1 MLATARTARA
11 TNTEL
16 RGIALVELAGGVGG
30 RVAGGLLAED
40 VGLGGRLVADE
51 LVDDGAT
58 DVETDVDADVE
69 TDVALVEG
77 VVTDVVAGATEVS
90 AAGLGEMLPG
100 VAATGAVSAV
110 KRVVVPS
117 AARAGHSPTTTSTA
131 AAHSTAATR
140 GRCTRVEPPWRLEW
154 PRIPQ
159 VVPSVTRLL
168 VMAETTGC
176 PLGGRSRREGRGA
189 TMSTSGAPRP
199 AGGYGTVIDSR
210 RLWAGGAATACVAA
224 LVALIGVL
232 LFNSVLDVKLVQH
245 PLLLTLTGSLAVNYA
260 VTAFVAALA
269 ATGIAHLLTATTP
282 RPRLF
287 FGWIVGLATVAA
299 MVVPFA
305 AEASTASK
313 VSTAVINMVVGIA
326 IGSLLTGVLSRT
338 VIRTGR

>member
-1 MLATARTARA
+1 
-11 TNTEL
+11 
-16 RGIALVELAGGVGG
+16 
-30 RVAGGLLAED
+30 
-40 VGLGGRLVADE
+40 
-51 LVDDGAT
+51 
-58 DVETDVDADVE
+58 
-69 TDVALVEG
+69 
-77 VVTDVVAGATEVS
+77 
-90 AAGLGEMLPG
+90 
-100 VAATGAVSAV
+100 
-110 KRVVVPS
+110 
-117 AARAGHSPTTTSTA
+117 
-131 AAHSTAATR
+131 
-140 GRCTRVEPPWRLEW
+140 
-154 PRIPQ
+154 
-159 VVPSVTRLL
+159 
-168 VMAETTGC
+168 
-176 PLGGRSRREGRGA
+176 
-189 TMSTSGAPRP
+189 MSTSGAPRP

-260 VTAFVAALA
+260 VTAFVAALM

-326 IGSLLTGVLSRT
+326 IGSLLTGVLART

>member
-40 VGLGGRLVADE
+40 VGLGARLVGDE
-51 LVDDGAT
+51 LVDDGET
-58 DVETDVDADVE
+58 DVETDVG
-69 TDVALVEG
+69 TDVALVED
-77 VVTDVVAGATEVS
+77 VVTDVVAGVTDVS
-90 AAGLGEMLPG
+90 AAGVGELPG

-110 KRVVVPS
+110 KPVAVPS
-117 AARAGHSPTTTSTA
+117 AAIAGHSPTMTSTA

-159 VVPSVTRLL
+159 VVPSVTRLF

-176 PLGGRSRREGRGA
+176 PLGERSRREEGRGS

>member
-1 MLATARTARA
+1 MLAAARTIRA

-58 DVETDVDADVE
+58 DVETDVEA
-69 TDVALVEG
+69 DVALVEG
-77 VVTDVVAGATEVS
+77 VVTDVVADVADVS
-90 AAGLGEMLPG
+90 AAGVGVLAG

-176 PLGGRSRREGRGA
+176 PLGERSRREEGRGS

-260 VTAFVAALA
+260 VTAFVAALV

-326 IGSLLTGVLSRT
+326 IGSLLTGVLART